1 MTSNQNFADLANEYI
16 FSVYVLV
23 RLVASS
29 IKTYCQET
37 PHNNITSHQTVA
49 QSGDTV
55 LGRGEPITRYL
66 LIRHSRSEVCYE
78 TNMYESQIIQI
89 F

>member
-23 RLVASS
+23 TG

-49 QSGDTV
+49 QSGYTV
-55 LGRGEPITRYL
+55 LGRAANRLVCEVVQSRRRPL
-66 LIRHSRSEVCYE
+66 LGPSPG
-78 TNMYESQIIQI
+78 
-89 F
+89 